1 MSEHHPV
8 IIIGAGL
15 SGLYAAW
22 RLHRQQVNVL
32 ILEAR
37 PRIGGRILSEK
48 PEGHESA
55 IDLGPAWIWPAF
67 QQRMQ
72 ALVNE
77 LGVPLFSQYTKG
89 DLLYETETGDIHRH
103 GGPSS
108 HDQSF
113 RIVGGKAALVDA
125 LRSQLPESSV
135 QTGITVRSI
144 RRDGLQ
150 VEAEGAD
157 GPALYSADRVILA
170 LPPRLLLNN
179 IELNPGPDETMQKVW
194 SNTPTWMAGHEKRV
208 FIYEEPFWRRQ
219 GLSGEVFSR
228 LGPLSEIYDGSPED
242 ENFYALTAFVG
253 LSEMQRQQLGQDAL
267 HEACMMQLQR
277 LFGAASSHVKQTMVS
292 DWSREPFTTTQLDLD
307 SMVQH
312 PQYPATMP
320 RHLWNERLLL
330 AGTEVARE
338 QGGYLEGALE
348 AADEATAFIP
358 A

>member
-8 IIIGAGL
+8 IVIGAGL

-22 RLHRQQVNVL
+22 RLHRQQVDVL
-32 ILEAR
+32 VLEAR
-37 PRIGGRILSEK
+37 PRIGGRILCEK

-77 LGVPLFSQYTKG
+77 LGLPLFRQYTKG

-113 RIVGGKAALVDA
+113 RIVGGKAALMEV

-135 QTGITVRSI
+135 KTGITVRSI
-144 RRDGLQ
+144 RRDDLQ
-150 VEAEGAD
+150 VEADGVD
-157 GPALYSADRVILA
+157 GPVLYSTDRVILA

-179 IELNPGPDETMQKVW
+179 IELNPGPDETLQKVW
-194 SNTPTWMAGHEKRV
+194 SSTPTWMAGHEKRV
-208 FIYEEPFWRRQ
+208 FIYEEPFWRSQ

-228 LGPLSEIYDGSPED
+228 TCPLSEIYDGSPED

-253 LSEMQRQQLGQDAL
+253 LSAMQRQQLGQDAL

-277 LFGAASSHVKQTMVS
+277 LFGAASIDVKQTMVS
-292 DWSREPFTTTQLDLD
+292 DWSREPFTTTGLDLD
-307 SMVQH
+307 SMVHH

-348 AADEATAFIP
+348 AADEATAFILS
-358 A
+358 